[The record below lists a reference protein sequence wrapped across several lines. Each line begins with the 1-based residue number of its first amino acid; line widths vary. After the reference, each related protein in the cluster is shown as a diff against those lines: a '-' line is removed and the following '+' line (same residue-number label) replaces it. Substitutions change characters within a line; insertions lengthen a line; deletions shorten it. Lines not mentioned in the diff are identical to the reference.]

1 MDNDINE
8 LKNYIEKKDY
18 NSLEEFLSIF
28 MIPLKKIH
36 NEQFDILCYSIE
48 NECSDEIIKNIYKW
62 SNIKEVDY
70 LYFINNK
77 FISPLLYSFIYKKY
91 EIIEFLIKKGANIN
105 KKYNNMSLVKYLINN
120 GFFNKDIITT
130 LVKNKYKFSR
140 DDFNIIFL
148 NDFYLIILTFEQ
160 ITIYN
165 KNIEYEY
172 NNKNNKETNKRKRKL
187 ITKKNEK
194 GKEIEKQKEK
204 DTKENFKQE
213 INIPFMWYISLFKE
227 RKFKKILHLFKYETS
242 NQRFNGIKFFDNQFK
257 YLNKKEINDI
267 QFHFLFKIIT
277 KRIEIPKFHNTNNE
291 DFKEEIQ
298 LKNKF
303 KQILIKKKEL
313 YKKILKNND
322 SQEIDKFKN
331 NNKFFLKFIQKK
343 P

>member
-8 LKNYIEKKDY
+8 LKNYIKKKDY
-18 NSLEEFLSIF
+18 NSLEEFLSIL

-48 NECSDEIIKNIYKW
+48 NECN
-62 SNIKEVDY
+62 
-70 LYFINNK
+70 
-77 FISPLLYSFIYKKY
+77 
-91 EIIEFLIKKGANIN
+91 
-105 KKYNNMSLVKYLINN
+105 
-120 GFFNKDIITT
+120 IITI

-160 ITIYN
+160 ITLYN

-172 NNKNNKETNKRKRKL
+172 NNKNNKETNKRKRKI

-194 GKEIEKQKEK
+194 GKEIEKEKEK
-204 DTKENFKQE
+204 ETKENFKQE

-227 RKFKKILHLFKYETS
+227 RKFKKILYLFKYETS
-242 NQRFNGIKFFDNQFK
+242 NQRFNGIIFFDNQFK

-277 KRIEIPKFHNTNNE
+277 KRIAIPKFHNINNE

-313 YKKILKNND
+313 YKNILKNND

-343 P
+343 Q